1 MATKAD
7 EGKVSEIRLSEAKVQ
22 PLFVRC
28 ASQKPAKDCP

>member
-7 EGKVSEIRLSEAKVQ
+7 EGKVPEVKLSEAEVQ
-22 PLFVRC
+22 PIFVRC